1 MANINTS
8 NPVELSRAL
17 VLAYRPQAFFRRMCS
32 TITHRTKSFLID
44 VEKKTRYLA
53 PYVRDEEDG
62 KFVAR
67 DGYETITFT
76 PPKVGAKRNIT
87 AKDLEVRLP
96 GQAIVDISAE
106 SASNESYMSG
116 LVIED
121 MLDLQRS
128 IERREEQQI
137 VEILSTGKVKTG
149 VGADINAPIPAS
161 NIFSVAS
168 ADKFDAENSNPLE
181 WIRKQSREKVV
192 LNGGSSV
199 RTAVFGGQAWDAFI
213 KNKSVLEEFNN
224 RRINLGYVEPRED
237 QMFPG
242 VTYQG
247 RTSEGI
253 ELYTYDEYYWNEGEK
268 ANKPVMPTDR
278 VILIGGDRRFE
289 MHYGAVFDGA
299 NGTINKTQTY
309 AWEWVEGGKIRW
321 RELESHPLFVPVNGG
336 AVVSAK
342 VL

>member
-149 VGADINAPIPAS
+149 VGNDINAPIPAS
-161 NIFSVAS
+161 NIFR
-168 ADKFDAENSNPLE
+168 P
-181 WIRKQSREKVV
+181 
-192 LNGGSSV
+192 
-199 RTAVFGGQAWDAFI
+199 
-213 KNKSVLEEFNN
+213 
-224 RRINLGYVEPRED
+224 
-237 QMFPG
+237 
-242 VTYQG
+242 
-247 RTSEGI
+247 
-253 ELYTYDEYYWNEGEK
+253 
-268 ANKPVMPTDR
+268 
-278 VILIGGDRRFE
+278 
-289 MHYGAVFDGA
+289 
-299 NGTINKTQTY
+299 
-309 AWEWVEGGKIRW
+309 
-321 RELESHPLFVPVNGG
+321 
-336 AVVSAK
+336 
-342 VL
+342 

>member
-1 MANINTS
+1 MAILNTS

-44 VEKKTRYLA
+44 IEKKTRFLA
-53 PYVRDEEDG
+53 PYVRDEENG
-62 KFVAR
+62 KVIAR

-76 PPKVGAKRNIT
+76 PPKVGASRNIT
-87 AKDLEVRLP
+87 AKDLEIRLP
-96 GQAIVDISAE
+96 GQSIVDISAATANSE
-106 SASNESYMSG
+106 AVMSG

-137 VEILSTGKVKTG
+137 VEILTTGKVVTG
-149 VGADINAPIPAS
+149 VGDAINAPIPS
-161 NIFSVAS
+161 ENIFTA
-168 ADKFDAENSNPLE
+168 AAGDKFDAQNSDPIK
-181 WIRKQSREKVV
+181 WMRDQSRKKVA
-192 LNGGSSV
+192 LSGGTSV
-199 RTAVFGGQAWDAFI
+199 RRAVFGGDAWDAFV
-213 KNKSVLEEFNN
+213 KNKAVQTYLNN
-224 RRINLGYVEPRED
+224 RRIDLGAIAPREEED
-237 QMFPG
+237 FPG

-247 RTSEGI
+247 RIEGVD
-253 ELYTYDEYYWNEGEK
+253 LYTYDEYFFNENEK
-268 ANKPVMPTDR
+268 NNQAMMPVDR
-278 VILIGGDRRFE
+278 VILLGGDPRFE

-309 AWEWVEGGKIRW
+309 AWEWIEKGKIRW

-336 AVVSAK
+336 SVVSAK
-342 VL
+342 VV